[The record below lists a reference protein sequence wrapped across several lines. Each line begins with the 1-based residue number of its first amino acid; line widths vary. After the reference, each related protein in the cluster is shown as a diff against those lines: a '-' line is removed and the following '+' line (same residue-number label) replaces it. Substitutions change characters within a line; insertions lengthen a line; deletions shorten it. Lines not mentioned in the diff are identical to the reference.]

1 MRAKVAKKSKL
12 SKQIAELKEEETEY
26 HENPMLKLL
35 KITKK
40 DKQLN
45 KRNEFTNK
53 LQSKVTFN
61 LGPGVSKSTLRRQ
74 KRKAKQDLKPKLDDL
89 WSSLPSTTTK
99 LVDSID
105 EEQKGEV
112 KPKEFI
118 KGSQKVANLP
128 NANKK
133 TGHAKILVNE
143 HKNFNNVLNN
153 KQFRASPFALLKQSI
168 SQNLQNSK

>member
-1 MRAKVAKKSKL
+1 MRAKVAKKTKL
-12 SKQIAELKEEETEY
+12 SKQIAELKEEPEF

-61 LGPGVSKSTLRRQ
+61 LGPGVSKSALRRQ
-74 KRKAKQDLKPKLDDL
+74 KKKKKEELKPKLNDL
-89 WSSLPSTTTK
+89 WSSLPTTTTN
-99 LVDSID
+99 LIDAID
-105 EEQKGEV
+105 EDIKKGSV

-118 KGSQKVANLP
+118 SSSQKAANLP

-133 TGHAKILVNE
+133 TGHAKILVEE
-143 HKNFNNVLNN
+143 HKNFNSVLSN
-153 KQFRASPFALLKQSI
+153 KQFRSSPFETLKQAI
-168 SQNLQNSK
+168 SQNLQNK